1 MVTGHRLVK
10 VIELDT
16 SEELSEKALA
26 EALRRVEGEP
36 HDGWADL
43 IVHQANIVR
52 AARLVTRHNGHD
64 PMLRLRAMCETRMG
78 REDWRLKTRSVEV
91 RVQWE
96 KV

>member
-1 MVTGHRLVK
+1 MK

-26 EALRRVEGEP
+26 EALKRVVDEP

-43 IVHQANIVR
+43 VVHQANIVR
-52 AARLVTRHNGHD
+52 AARLVSRHNGHD
-64 PMLRLRAMCETRMG
+64 PKLRLRAMCESRMG
-78 REDWRLKTRSVEV
+78 MEDWKLKTRSVEV